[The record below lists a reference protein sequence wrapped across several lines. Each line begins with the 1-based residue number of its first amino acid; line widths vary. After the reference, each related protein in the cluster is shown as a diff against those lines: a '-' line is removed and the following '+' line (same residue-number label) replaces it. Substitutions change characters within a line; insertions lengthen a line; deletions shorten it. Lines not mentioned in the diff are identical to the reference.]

1 MKNVFKRC
9 LSLIVLFEKNSEGI
23 NSNFIKDN
31 IEQYRNLSESAFIEV
46 LKETKKYYV
55 LMDI

>member
-31 IEQYRNLSESAFIEV
+31 IEQYRNLSESAFHRSFERD
-46 LKETKKYYV
+46 KEILRT
-55 LMDI
+55 L